1 MIKYKTEEEI
11 AVMRKGGKIHARI
24 LKEVAKK
31 VKPGV
36 KTDELNNYAE
46 QLIDEAGC
54 TASFLG
60 YQPYDAKKPFPAALC
75 VSINEEIVHGIPNDG
90 NDPASAQGYGGRGKI
105 LFEGDI
111 VSLDMGLTFNNL
123 ITDAA
128 VTVPVGKVSDDAATL
143 IRATHEALEAA
154 IRAMR
159 LHGHIG
165 DIGDAVMHVA
175 MKYDF
180 GVIEGLS
187 GHGVGYSVHED
198 PMVPNKA
205 ARGEGPELREGLVIA
220 IEPMLSLGS
229 RDIKRL
235 SNGYTF
241 ITRDK
246 SLSAHFEHTVA
257 VTKNGIEVLTKL

>member
-11 AVMRKGGKIHARI
+11 AIMREGGKIHARI

-36 KTDELNNYAE
+36 KTDELNSYAE
-46 QLIDEAGC
+46 KLIDEAGA

-60 YQPYDAKKPFPAALC
+60 YQSADAKRPYPAALC
-75 VSINEEIVHGIPNDG
+75 VSINEEIVHGIPNE
-90 NDPASAQGYGGRGKI
+90 GGRI

-111 VSLDMGLTFNNL
+111 VSLDMGLTFNNF

-159 LHGHIG
+159 PHGHIG
-165 DIGDAVMHVA
+165 DIGDAIMHVA

-180 GVIEGLS
+180 GIIEGLS
-187 GHGVGYSVHED
+187 GHGVGYSVHEE
-198 PMVPNKA
+198 PFVPNKA
-205 ARGEGPELREGLVIA
+205 NRGEGPELREGLVIA
-220 IEPMLSLGS
+220 IEPMFSLGS
-229 RDIKRL
+229 RGIKRL
-235 SNGYTF
+235 SDGYTF

>member
-1 MIKYKTEEEI
+1 MIRYKTEEEI
-11 AVMRKGGKIHARI
+11 AIMREGGKIHARI

-36 KTDELNNYAE
+36 KTDELNSYTE
-46 QLIDEAGC
+46 KLIDEAGC

-60 YQPYDAKKPFPAALC
+60 YQPYDVPKPYPASLC
-75 VSINEEIVHGIPNDG
+75 VSINEEIVHGIPNE
-90 NDPASAQGYGGRGKI
+90 RGKL

-111 VSLDMGLTFNNL
+111 VSLDLGLTYQNF

-128 VTVPVGKVSDDAATL
+128 LTVPVGKVSKEAEVLIQATK
-143 IRATHEALEAA
+143 EALDRG
-154 IRAMR
+154 IKAMH

-165 DIGDAVMHVA
+165 DIGNAIMQAAV
-175 MKYDF
+175 KYDF
-180 GVIEGLS
+180 GIIEGLS
-187 GHGVGYSVHED
+187 GHGVGYSVHEE
-198 PMVPNKA
+198 PLVPNRA
-205 ARGEGPELREGLVIA
+205 NRGEGPELREGLVIA
-220 IEPMLSLGS
+220 IEPMFSLGG

-235 SNGYTF
+235 SNGYTY

-257 VTKNGIEVLTKL
+257 VTKNGIEVLTG

>member
-11 AVMRKGGKIHARI
+11 AVMREGGKIHARI

-36 KTDELNNYAE
+36 KTDTLNTYAE

-90 NDPASAQGYGGRGKI
+90 NERI

-111 VSLDMGLTFNNL
+111 VSLDMGLTYQEL
-123 ITDAA
+123 ITDAS
-128 VTVPVGKVSDDAATL
+128 VTIPVGKITKEAQVLIQATK
-143 IRATHEALEAA
+143 EALDKG
-154 IRAMR
+154 IRAMQ

-165 DIGDAVMHVA
+165 DIGDAIMQVA
-175 MKYDF
+175 MKYNL
-180 GVIEGLS
+180 GIIEGLS
-187 GHGVGYSVHED
+187 GHGVGYIVHEE
-198 PMVPNKA
+198 PFVPNRAK
-205 ARGEGPELREGLVIA
+205 RGEGPELCEGLVIA
-220 IEPMLSLGS
+220 LEPMFSLGS

>member
-11 AVMRKGGKIHARI
+11 AIMREGGKIHARI

-36 KTDELNNYAE
+36 KTDELNSYAE

-60 YQPYDAKKPFPAALC
+60 YQPYDAKRPYPAALC
-75 VSINEEIVHGIPNDG
+75 VSINEEIVHGIPNE
-90 NDPASAQGYGGRGKI
+90 GGRI

-111 VSLDMGLTFNNL
+111 VTLDLGLTYQGL

-128 VTVPVGKVSDDAATL
+128 ITLPVGKISKEAQNLIQATK
-143 IRATHEALEAA
+143 EALDRAVV
-154 IRAMR
+154 AMR
-159 LHGHIG
+159 LNGHIG
-165 DIGDAVMHVA
+165 DIGDAVMQVA
-175 MKYDF
+175 MKHKL
-180 GVIEGLS
+180 GIIEGLS
-187 GHGVGYSVHED
+187 GHGVGYSVHEE
-198 PMVPNKA
+198 PFVPNKA
-205 ARGEGPELREGLVIA
+205 KRGEGPKLKEGLVIA
-220 IEPMLSLGS
+220 IEPMFSLGS

-235 SNGYTF
+235 SDGYTF

-257 VTKNGIEVLTKL
+257 MTKNGAEILTKL

>member
-11 AVMRKGGKIHARI
+11 AIMREGGKIHARI

-36 KTDELNNYAE
+36 KTNELNDYAE
-46 QLIDEAGC
+46 RLIDEAGC

-60 YQPYDAKKPFPAALC
+60 YQPYDAKRPYPAALC
-75 VSINEEIVHGIPNDG
+75 VSINEEIVHGIPNE
-90 NDPASAQGYGGRGKI
+90 GGRI

-111 VSLDMGLTFNNL
+111 VTLDLGLTYQGL

-128 VTVPVGKVSDDAATL
+128 ITLPVGKISKEAQNLIQATK
-143 IRATHEALEAA
+143 EALDRA
-154 IRAMR
+154 IVAMR
-159 LHGHIG
+159 LNGHIG
-165 DIGDAVMHVA
+165 DIGDAVMQVA
-175 MKYDF
+175 MKHKL
-180 GVIEGLS
+180 GIVEGLS
-187 GHGVGYSVHED
+187 GHGVGYSVHEE
-198 PMVPNKA
+198 PFVPNKA
-205 ARGEGPELREGLVIA
+205 KRGEGPKLQEGLVIA
-220 IEPMLSLGS
+220 IEPMFSLGS

-235 SNGYTF
+235 SDGYTF

-257 VTKNGIEVLTKL
+257 MTKNGAEVLTKL

>member
-11 AVMRKGGKIHARI
+11 AIMREGGKIHARI

-36 KTDELNNYAE
+36 KTDALNTYVE

-60 YQPYDAKKPFPAALC
+60 YQPYDAKKPYPAALC
-75 VSINEEIVHGIPNDG
+75 VSINEEIVHGIPNED
-90 NDPASAQGYGGRGKI
+90 GGRI

-111 VSLDMGLTFNNL
+111 VSLDLGLTYQNL

-128 VTVPVGKVSDDAATL
+128 ITVPVGNITKEAQTL
-143 IRATHEALEAA
+143 IQATREALDRG
-154 IRAMR
+154 IRAMQ

-165 DIGDAVMHVA
+165 DIGDAIMQVA
-175 MKYDF
+175 MKYKF
-180 GVIEGLS
+180 GIIEGLS
-187 GHGVGYSVHED
+187 GHGVGYSVHEE
-198 PMVPNKA
+198 PFVPNKA
-205 ARGEGPELREGLVIA
+205 KRGEGPQLKEGLVIA
-220 IEPMLSLGS
+220 IEPMFSLGS

>member
-11 AVMRKGGKIHARI
+11 AIMREGGKIHARI

-31 VKPGV
+31 VKPGI
-36 KTDELNNYAE
+36 KTDALNSYAE

-54 TASFLG
+54 IASFLG
-60 YQPYDAKKPFPAALC
+60 YQPYDAKRPYPAALC
-75 VSINEEIVHGIPNDG
+75 VSINEEIVHGIPNED
-90 NDPASAQGYGGRGKI
+90 GGRI

-111 VSLDMGLTFNNL
+111 VSLDLGLTYKGL

-128 VTVPVGKVSDDAATL
+128 LTVPVGKIGKETQILIQATK
-143 IRATHEALEAA
+143 EALDRA
-154 IRAMR
+154 IVAMR
-159 LHGHIG
+159 PHGHIG
-165 DIGDAVMHVA
+165 DIGDAIMHVA
-175 MKYDF
+175 MKHNF
-180 GVIEGLS
+180 GIIEGLS
-187 GHGVGYSVHED
+187 GHGVGYSVHEE
-198 PMVPNKA
+198 PFVPNRA
-205 ARGEGPELREGLVIA
+205 NRGEGPELKEGLVIA
-220 IEPMLSLGS
+220 IEPMFSLGS

>member
-11 AVMRKGGKIHARI
+11 AIMREGGKIHARI
-24 LKEVAKK
+24 LKEVVKK

-36 KTDELNNYAE
+36 KTDELNSYAE

-60 YQPYDAKKPFPAALC
+60 YQPYDAKKPYPAALC

-90 NDPASAQGYGGRGKI
+90 NERI

-111 VSLDMGLTFNNL
+111 VSLDMGLTYKGL
-123 ITDAA
+123 ITDAS
-128 VTVPVGKVSDDAATL
+128 VTVPVGKIEKEAQTL
-143 IRATHEALEAA
+143 IQATREALDRA
-154 IRAMR
+154 IRAMQ

-165 DIGDAVMHVA
+165 DIGDAVMQVA
-175 MKYDF
+175 MKYNF
-180 GVIEGLS
+180 GIIEGLS
-187 GHGVGYSVHED
+187 GHGVGYDVHEE
-198 PMVPNKA
+198 PFVPNKA
-205 ARGEGPELREGLVIA
+205 KRGEGPELREGLVIA
-220 IEPMLSLGS
+220 LEPMFSLGS

-235 SNGYTF
+235 SDGYTY

-257 VTKNGIEVLTKL
+257 VGYDGKIEILTKM

>member
-1 MIKYKTEEEI
+1 MAIKYKTEEEI
-11 AVMRKGGKIHARI
+11 AIMREGGKIHARI

-31 VKPGV
+31 VKPGI
-36 KTDELNNYAE
+36 KTDALNDYAE
-46 QLIDEAGC
+46 QLLDEAGC

-60 YQPYDAKKPFPAALC
+60 YQPYDAKRPFPAALC

-90 NDPASAQGYGGRGKI
+90 NARI

-111 VSLDMGLTFNNL
+111 VSLDLGVTYKGFV
-123 ITDAA
+123 TDAA
-128 VTVPVGKVSDDAATL
+128 LTVPVGKVDKKAEMLIQATK
-143 IRATHEALEAA
+143 EALDRA
-154 IRAMR
+154 ITAMR

-165 DIGDAVMHVA
+165 DIGDAVMQVA
-175 MKYDF
+175 KKNNL
-180 GVIEGLS
+180 GIIEGLS
-187 GHGVGYSVHED
+187 GHGVGYSVHEE
-198 PMVPNKA
+198 PYVPNKA
-205 ARGEGPELREGLVIA
+205 KRGEGPELKEGLVIA

-257 VTKNGIEVLTKL
+257 VGYDGKIEILTKL